1 MRKRRS
7 ILITGKDKRKSMKKE
22 DSMNQLEFQKKLS
35 MNLSTEVSRALHKI
49 KCCGRE
55 QRGSLGDVVV

>member
-7 ILITGKDKRKSMKKE
+7 ILIRMRGSMKGRLNN
-22 DSMNQLEFQKKLS
+22 DQLEFGIPKKTVIS
-35 MNLSTEVSRALHKI
+35 NKYEFEYGNGDLHKI

-55 QRGSLGDVVV
+55 